1 MMRKTASIV
10 RWLGLLSLVLI
21 GLGGCDRPDA
31 PPCLM
36 RAGDWTEIVEEYSR
50 SAPWIEAV

>member
-21 GLGGCDRPDA
+21 GFEAVTDPMLAMPDA
-31 PPCLM
+31 GRIGPKSLRNTAQRPV
-36 RAGDWTEIVEEYSR
+36 D
-50 SAPWIEAV
+50 